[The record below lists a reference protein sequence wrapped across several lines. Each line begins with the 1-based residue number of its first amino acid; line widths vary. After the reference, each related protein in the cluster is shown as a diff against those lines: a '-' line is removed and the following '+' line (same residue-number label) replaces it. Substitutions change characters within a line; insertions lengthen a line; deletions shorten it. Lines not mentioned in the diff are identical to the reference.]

1 MIKNKAGNRAVAPV
15 AKSDSWSLFSYND
28 KGSNAA
34 QRYTSTLQLL
44 HGTTLIR

>member
-1 MIKNKAGNRAVAPV
+1 MIKNKVGAVVPV
-15 AKSDSWSLFSYND
+15 AKSDPWSLFSDND

-44 HGTTLIR
+44 HRTTLIR